1 MRFPKEMNAQSEFG
15 LSNLKRGLAVF
26 SHIRLLAGGCWCLC
40 CVLPVICGAIYRG
53 GEGGD
58 AKGVAASRDESKRT

>member
-26 SHIRLLAGGCWCLC
+26 LHIRLLAGGCWYLLC
-40 CVLPVICGAIYRG
+40 TPGYVGRYRG